1 MTLLDQCKIWNEND
15 EYQKIIEAL
24 EAVPAQERTPEMD
37 SELARA
43 YNNQAAPGDREL
55 FRKAIA
61 LLKPHEAY
69 FAGDHCWNF
78 RMGYSYYYLD
88 QEGRALPYFQ
98 AALEA
103 RPGDGDTQEFIEW
116 CQKGVA
122 LPRFSECFRERTEAA
137 WEKFAQQEA
146 QLRQRMDEDKDHQR
160 GDELVAQMED
170 VLHLA
175 FDDISFE
182 MGFNGQKHELI
193 LTPEGDKV
201 KLFEL
206 VYFQKH
212 APKKVL
218 EHWNILAGRQP
229 NPGIGLRTDDGW
241 EVSGEDVQVWLEERG
256 KNSFALSAYCEKL
269 LPLLREEEGR
279 AWWMLTTLT
288 DQVLGEISHMRYI
301 DAFDVLEEPK
311 GEQSILL
318 SDLPDKLKGMGLDL
332 AADPED
338 YLENYIGYEMEPNED
353 PEADWRLD
361 VIAGS
366 TNCAP
371 LINGYLSAENDSMDD
386 LHADGVVA
394 GFFCYPLDTL
404 REEEGSDKIFAF
416 RDELEDYLSSACGPD
431 VLILTGG
438 ATGIFCGYVD
448 FIAWDLPAVL
458 NKVQDF
464 FADTDLPWADF
475 HTFRREA
482 GTVSL
487 KKPEEDELEETLT
500 GMDYIPYTLE
510 NADAFYRQL
519 EQWNDEDEYTRCIQA
534 LNAIP
539 EDWRDYRFAYAL
551 SRALENYAIIGDREE
566 GTPGRKGDKA
576 LLRAIQVLEA
586 VREEG
591 RDKAEWNM
599 RMAYAYQYLEG
610 QEEKAIPYAQRW
622 MELDPEDKNAPAVI
636 RECEE
641 ELAKRSG
648 GELENG
654 AEERAP
660 AGPVLTA
667 EDVRELES
675 MCEGVS
681 GYFYK
686 MLNFLEERL
695 QDGVRRGRFTWERV
709 RADLDTALWY
719 SYICNNV
726 DEYEYYYRAAQ
737 WMPDSEQA
745 AEQARSGV
753 WYYRYA
759 CALTY
764 CGRLEE
770 ALKYAEKG
778 VGLDPEYVW
787 GWLMYG
793 RLLSHFGDR
802 EGALAAADRG
812 LALEPGDY
820 EFTTLRREIQKG
832 RTLEEM
838 EFHWIDPESDRKLQ
852 AGLDESAGDKKRAIS
867 CILCRRE
874 ALEEIKA
881 ALAPVEWEADA
892 PYCTFTMPY
901 QGSTVEGRFF
911 GNEAALSKVPAE
923 WVRELVRRLPE
934 LDRRGLTFLSAR
946 AGLGTGGL
954 ALDGEPLQGPAPSP
968 RAGLGTGGLA
978 LERFTIQMDRRLCLF
993 YQRGEEQQMV
1003 RFAPDFALCEE
1014 DQPAL
1019 AQPEGGTFL
1028 AFVLLEQPEWDAEEF
1043 KRTLRDDWGIPCMT
1057 EEKDSGE
1064 GGSTL
1069 VFEAEGFLT
1078 AVSLYPFPVPKGE
1091 AEQNAGRNY
1100 LWSEAEETTRRHRGQ
1115 ILVSTMARDGDVG
1128 QAARLQVKLV
1138 CAACGQDGVLGIYA
1152 NGTVYQPEF
1161 YLEAAQMME
1170 DGSLPLLNLVWPG
1183 LYRRE
1188 GGLCAYTEG
1197 LRAFGKDE
1205 LEVLD
1210 TRAEPG
1216 DLRGFVL
1223 DIASYVLEQ
1232 DVTLRDGETIGFSEG
1247 QKLPITRSAG
1257 IWHDGMTLK
1266 IGYPSKE
1273 EGEDENSGE
1282 T

>member
-311 GEQSILL
+311 GEPSILL
-318 SDLPDKLKGMGLDL
+318 SGLPDKLKGMGLDL

-719 SYICNNV
+719 S
-726 DEYEYYYRAAQ
+726 
-737 WMPDSEQA
+737 
-745 AEQARSGV
+745 
-753 WYYRYA
+753 
-759 CALTY
+759 
-764 CGRLEE
+764 
-770 ALKYAEKG
+770 
-778 VGLDPEYVW
+778 
-787 GWLMYG
+787 
-793 RLLSHFGDR
+793 
-802 EGALAAADRG
+802 
-812 LALEPGDY
+812 
-820 EFTTLRREIQKG
+820 
-832 RTLEEM
+832 
-838 EFHWIDPESDRKLQ
+838 
-852 AGLDESAGDKKRAIS
+852 
-867 CILCRRE
+867 
-874 ALEEIKA
+874 
-881 ALAPVEWEADA
+881 
-892 PYCTFTMPY
+892 
-901 QGSTVEGRFF
+901 
-911 GNEAALSKVPAE
+911 
-923 WVRELVRRLPE
+923 
-934 LDRRGLTFLSAR
+934 
-946 AGLGTGGL
+946 
-954 ALDGEPLQGPAPSP
+954 
-968 RAGLGTGGLA
+968 
-978 LERFTIQMDRRLCLF
+978 
-993 YQRGEEQQMV
+993 
-1003 RFAPDFALCEE
+1003 
-1014 DQPAL
+1014 
-1019 AQPEGGTFL
+1019 
-1028 AFVLLEQPEWDAEEF
+1028 
-1043 KRTLRDDWGIPCMT
+1043 
-1057 EEKDSGE
+1057 
-1064 GGSTL
+1064 
-1069 VFEAEGFLT
+1069 
-1078 AVSLYPFPVPKGE
+1078 
-1091 AEQNAGRNY
+1091 
-1100 LWSEAEETTRRHRGQ
+1100 
-1115 ILVSTMARDGDVG
+1115 
-1128 QAARLQVKLV
+1128 
-1138 CAACGQDGVLGIYA
+1138 
-1152 NGTVYQPEF
+1152 
-1161 YLEAAQMME
+1161 
-1170 DGSLPLLNLVWPG
+1170 
-1183 LYRRE
+1183 
-1188 GGLCAYTEG
+1188 
-1197 LRAFGKDE
+1197 
-1205 LEVLD
+1205 
-1210 TRAEPG
+1210 
-1216 DLRGFVL
+1216 
-1223 DIASYVLEQ
+1223 
-1232 DVTLRDGETIGFSEG
+1232 
-1247 QKLPITRSAG
+1247 
-1257 IWHDGMTLK
+1257 
-1266 IGYPSKE
+1266 
-1273 EGEDENSGE
+1273 
-1282 T
+1282 

>member
-69 FAGDHCWNF
+69 FAGDYCWNF

-279 AWWMLTTLT
+279 AWWMFTTLT

-311 GEQSILL
+311 GEPSILL
-318 SDLPDKLKGMGLDL
+318 SGLPDKLKGMGLDL

-832 RTLEEM
+832 RTLEE
-838 EFHWIDPESDRKLQ
+838 
-852 AGLDESAGDKKRAIS
+852 
-867 CILCRRE
+867 
-874 ALEEIKA
+874 IKA

-923 WVRELVRRLPE
+923 WARELVRRLPE
-934 LDRRGLTFLSAR
+934 LDRRGLTFLSA
-946 AGLGTGGL
+946 
-954 ALDGEPLQGPAPSP
+954 

-1210 TRAEPG
+1210 TRAEPE

-1273 EGEDENSGE
+1273 EREDENSGE

>member
-686 MLNFLEERL
+686 MLSFLEERL

-852 AGLDESAGDKKRAIS
+852 AGMDESAGDKKRAIS

-934 LDRRGLTFLSAR
+934 L
-946 AGLGTGGL
+946 
-954 ALDGEPLQGPAPSP
+954 
-968 RAGLGTGGLA
+968 
-978 LERFTIQMDRRLCLF
+978 DRRLCLF

>member
-311 GEQSILL
+311 GEPSILL
-318 SDLPDKLKGMGLDL
+318 SGLPDKLKGMGLDL

-719 SYICNNV
+719 SYI
-726 DEYEYYYRAAQ
+726 
-737 WMPDSEQA
+737 
-745 AEQARSGV
+745 
-753 WYYRYA
+753 
-759 CALTY
+759 
-764 CGRLEE
+764 
-770 ALKYAEKG
+770 
-778 VGLDPEYVW
+778 
-787 GWLMYG
+787 
-793 RLLSHFGDR
+793 
-802 EGALAAADRG
+802 
-812 LALEPGDY
+812 
-820 EFTTLRREIQKG
+820 
-832 RTLEEM
+832 
-838 EFHWIDPESDRKLQ
+838 
-852 AGLDESAGDKKRAIS
+852 
-867 CILCRRE
+867 
-874 ALEEIKA
+874 
-881 ALAPVEWEADA
+881 
-892 PYCTFTMPY
+892 
-901 QGSTVEGRFF
+901 
-911 GNEAALSKVPAE
+911 
-923 WVRELVRRLPE
+923 
-934 LDRRGLTFLSAR
+934 
-946 AGLGTGGL
+946 
-954 ALDGEPLQGPAPSP
+954 
-968 RAGLGTGGLA
+968 
-978 LERFTIQMDRRLCLF
+978 
-993 YQRGEEQQMV
+993 
-1003 RFAPDFALCEE
+1003 
-1014 DQPAL
+1014 
-1019 AQPEGGTFL
+1019 
-1028 AFVLLEQPEWDAEEF
+1028 
-1043 KRTLRDDWGIPCMT
+1043 
-1057 EEKDSGE
+1057 
-1064 GGSTL
+1064 
-1069 VFEAEGFLT
+1069 
-1078 AVSLYPFPVPKGE
+1078 
-1091 AEQNAGRNY
+1091 
-1100 LWSEAEETTRRHRGQ
+1100 
-1115 ILVSTMARDGDVG
+1115 
-1128 QAARLQVKLV
+1128 
-1138 CAACGQDGVLGIYA
+1138 
-1152 NGTVYQPEF
+1152 
-1161 YLEAAQMME
+1161 
-1170 DGSLPLLNLVWPG
+1170 
-1183 LYRRE
+1183 
-1188 GGLCAYTEG
+1188 
-1197 LRAFGKDE
+1197 
-1205 LEVLD
+1205 
-1210 TRAEPG
+1210 
-1216 DLRGFVL
+1216 
-1223 DIASYVLEQ
+1223 
-1232 DVTLRDGETIGFSEG
+1232 
-1247 QKLPITRSAG
+1247 
-1257 IWHDGMTLK
+1257 
-1266 IGYPSKE
+1266 
-1273 EGEDENSGE
+1273 
-1282 T
+1282 